1 MSSNAEKLDSIIRAS
16 YSTNLK
22 ELAKLWDTMGLSEAE
37 VDERITTVKD
47 RITDITTEMV
57 ECDRENMMKI
67 EKACRILK
75 SDIRVMWSKLRKL
88 GEPEFTPDDLT
99 LKEQQKQL
107 KLSFLSLEKE
117 RNEKMAEFRYG
128 N

>member
-1 MSSNAEKLDSIIRAS
+1 MSSNAENLDSIIRAS
-16 YSTNLK
+16 YSSNLK

-37 VDERITTVKD
+37 VDERIITVKE

-75 SDIRVMWSKLRKL
+75 SDIRVMWRKLRKL

-99 LKEQQKQL
+99 LKEQQKHL
-107 KLSFLSLEKE
+107 KLSF
-117 RNEKMAEFRYG
+117 RYSPR
-128 N
+128 